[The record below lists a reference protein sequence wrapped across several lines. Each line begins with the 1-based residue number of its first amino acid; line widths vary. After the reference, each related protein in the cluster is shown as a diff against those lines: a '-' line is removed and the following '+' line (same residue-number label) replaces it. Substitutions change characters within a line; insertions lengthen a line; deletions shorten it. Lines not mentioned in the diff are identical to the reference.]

1 MVVQN
6 GVVRLTGTVPTGAQR
21 LEAAVVARAIPGVRA
36 VQDDLR
42 LATAPN

>member
-1 MVVQN
+1 VVVQN

-21 LEAAVVARAIPGVRA
+21 LEATVVARAIPGVRA